1 MSPARLAGVSKGA
14 LMANFRSGLWS
25 TLGEARTTAELA
37 RVGFDW
43 IGLDAQHGHFDDR
56 ALRDSLARRRSDG
69 PQFLV
74 RVLANDAGLIGRAL
88 DAGADGVIVP
98 MVESAEQAR
107 AAAASVF
114 YPPEGRR
121 SWGPFQGSGAEG
133 ANDSAPL
140 CAVMIE
146 TRAGLDDASAIC
158 GVSGVGMVFVGPF
171 DLSIALGTTVDALLA
186 DRAPHAPLPTIVR
199 ACKEAGIVAGAYA
212 GDPDRARM
220 LRECGFEWVAV
231 CTEAGLLRLGA
242 ERALEAVRSR

>member
-1 MSPARLAGVSKGA
+1 MSEETQMGK
-14 LMANFRSGLWS
+14 FRSGLWS

-56 ALRDSLARRRSDG
+56 ALRDSLARRTPDG
-69 PQFLV
+69 PRFLV

-107 AAAASVF
+107 DAAASVF

-121 SWGPFQGSGAEG
+121 SWGPFQAPGTAG
-133 ANDSAPL
+133 ANVAPL

-199 ACKEAGIVAGAYA
+199 ACKEAGIIAGAYA

-231 CTEAGLLRLGA
+231 STEAGLLRLGA
-242 ERALEAVRSR
+242 ERALDAVRSR